1 MRNTFALTEEQLTA
15 CRKLLE
21 RLLGTSPEFIA
32 AFIATIDGRLMLDRC
47 RREIAGR
54 RVASMASSLLAL
66 SEALGGELSMKPSS
80 HVTVSAEAGT
90 IVLLRVGDPRNIL
103 TLTTVARPG
112 VNLGTLLASSRRA
125 AAELAEI
132 CSELTSDLAESA
144 GI

>member
-1 MRNTFALTEEQLTA
+1 MRNPVTFTEEQVAA

-21 RLLGTSPEFIA
+21 RLLATSPEFVA

-47 RREIAGR
+47 RREIGGS
-54 RVASMASSLLAL
+54 RVSSMASSLLAL
-66 SEALGGELSMKPSS
+66 SEALGGELGMRPSS

-103 TLTTVARPG
+103 TLTTAARPG
-112 VNLGTLLASSRRA
+112 VSLGTLLAASRRA

-132 CSELTSDLAESA
+132 CTELTTDLSESA